1 MQPRAP
7 HRDSGKALPQ
17 PQPSILMKGRVMYH
31 ESRKKSPGR
40 THGAT
45 PQQGYGLPLPWYTVR
60 GTSRLNKHY
69 RAPQDG
75 EWVLTYDTPD
85 GTPLVAQYN
94 SELDVLICARSGE
107 YLMGIDSYLLLPSPD
122 EVEMPSFCDLAGI
135 VHKR

>member
-1 MQPRAP
+1 
-7 HRDSGKALPQ
+7 
-17 PQPSILMKGRVMYH
+17 MYH
-31 ESRKKSPGR
+31 ESNKKSPGHTR
-40 THGAT
+40 GTAL
-45 PQQGYGLPLPWYTVR
+45 QQAYGLPLHWYTVR

-69 RAPQDG
+69 REPKDG

-107 YLMGIDSYLLLPSPD
+107 YLTGISSYLLLPSPN
-122 EVEMPSFCDLAGI
+122 EIERPSFRDLAGI